1 MHRHRHMSK
10 FILICILFSNL
21 HQRLN
26 AQPKK
31 DEILKTY
38 HIQEYTVNLLKS
50 QKAVETTLEIRL
62 PSETADYA
70 YGEYYQVVKNDST
83 IAGLAY
89 NEGECTIYFDEYKK
103 TPNGDYAYD
112 HATILN
118 LCKLTV
124 RKETPPDLPWLN
136 KQIDSITIYPLDSI
150 LDRDNYQ
157 GQKTII
163 TDYTNRKPEK
173 LNALNASNFIF
184 LYGNPSPIHFSPPS
198 ESRIEHYK
206 VSLYANGQAYDIYL
220 YYDRFYYQTW
230 SFSINYSIY
239 GVYNVAKMTWDKHEA
254 DKNKETD

>member
-1 MHRHRHMSK
+1 MNRHMSK

-21 HQRLN
+21 HQGLY
-26 AQPKK
+26 AQPQE

-38 HIQEYTVNLLKS
+38 QIQEYTVNLVKTL
-50 QKAVETTLEIRL
+50 KAVETTLEIRP

-70 YGEYYQVVKNDST
+70 YGKYYQVVKNDST
-83 IAGLAY
+83 IAGLVY

-103 TPNGDYAYD
+103 TPNGHYAYD

-150 LDRDNYQ
+150 LDRYNYQ
-157 GQKTII
+157 GQETII
-163 TDYTNRKPEK
+163 SDYANRKPEK

-184 LYGNPSPIHFSPPS
+184 LYGNPKPIHFSPPT